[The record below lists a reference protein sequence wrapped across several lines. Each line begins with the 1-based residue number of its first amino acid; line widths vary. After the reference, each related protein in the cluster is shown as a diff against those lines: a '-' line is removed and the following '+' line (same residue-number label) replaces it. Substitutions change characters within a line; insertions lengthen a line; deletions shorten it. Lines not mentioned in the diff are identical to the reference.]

1 MTAACFPSFKRR
13 PSAYG
18 GKTHDITEELPMPVI
33 AIDGPAASG
42 KGTLAKRLAGHLG
55 YAHLDTGKIYRAVGL
70 AVLRAGADPSDPA
83 AAAAAARALQPD
95 ALGDPELGS
104 DAAAGAASKVAALPA
119 VREALLA
126 FQRQFAEHPPNGA
139 PGAVLDGRDVG
150 TVVCPDA
157 EVKLYVT
164 ASPEIRAERRH
175 KELLSRGE
183 PSIYARVL
191 QEIQERDARD
201 SGRAAAPLRQA
212 EDAFPLDTSA
222 MGPDAAF
229 DAALAFVERRI
240 DSA

>member
-1 MTAACFPSFKRR
+1 
-13 PSAYG
+13 
-18 GKTHDITEELPMPVI
+18 MPVI

-42 KGTLAKRLAGHLG
+42 KGTLAKRLAQHLG
-55 YAHLDTGKIYRAVGL
+55 FAHLDTGKIYRAVGM

-83 AAAAAARALQPD
+83 AAEAAARALQPA
-95 ALGDPELGS
+95 ALDDPELGG
-104 DAAAGAASKVAALPA
+104 DEAAVAASKVAALPA
-119 VREALLA
+119 VRQALLA
-126 FQRQFAEHPPNGA
+126 FQRQFAQHPPNAA

-157 EVKLYVT
+157 QVKLFVT
-164 ASPEIRAERRH
+164 ASAEIRAERRH

-191 QEIQERDARD
+191 KEIRERDARD

-229 DAALAFVERRI
+229 EAALAFVEMRI
-240 DSA
+240 DQA

>member
-1 MTAACFPSFKRR
+1 M
-13 PSAYG
+13 
-18 GKTHDITEELPMPVI
+18 THDIIDELPMPVI

-42 KGTLAKRLAGHLG
+42 KGTLAKRLARHLG
-55 YAHLDTGKIYRAVGL
+55 FAHLDTGKIYRAVGL

-83 AAAAAARALQPD
+83 AAETAARALQPD
-95 ALGDPELGS
+95 ALEDPELGG
-104 DAAAGAASKVAALPA
+104 DQAAAAASQVAALPG
-119 VREALLA
+119 VRQALLA
-126 FQRQFAEHPPNGA
+126 FQRQFAQHPPNAA

-157 EVKLYVT
+157 QVKLFVT

-229 DAALAFVERRI
+229 EAALAFVETRI
-240 DSA
+240 DPA

>member
-1 MTAACFPSFKRR
+1 
-13 PSAYG
+13 
-18 GKTHDITEELPMPVI
+18 MPVI

-42 KGTLAKRLAGHLG
+42 KGTLAKRLAQHLG
-55 YAHLDTGKIYRAVGL
+55 FAHLDTGKIYRAVGL
-70 AVLRAGADPSDPA
+70 AVLRAGADPSDA
-83 AAAAAARALQPD
+83 AAAEAAARALQPD
-95 ALGDPELGS
+95 ALDDPELGG
-104 DAAAGAASKVAALPA
+104 DQAADAASKVAALPA

-126 FQRQFAEHPPNGA
+126 FQRRFAQHPPNAA

-157 EVKLYVT
+157 QAKLFVT

-191 QEIQERDARD
+191 KEIRERDARD

-229 DAALAFVERRI
+229 EAALAFVEMRI
-240 DSA
+240 DPA